1 MDAEKYQMEMTART
15 ANFVARTTPVTSR
28 DVRPPAPPL
37 KLNSTRILLM
47 QRQLAR

>member
-1 MDAEKYQMEMTART
+1 
-15 ANFVARTTPVTSR
+15 
-28 DVRPPAPPL
+28 VRPPAPPL